1 MSVKNLVC
9 GASEFILVLFRGTY
23 FCHFGTLVLEL
34 GPSKLLISKL
44 YFQRNDESRMMSFQ
58 PPELRFFH
66 QHPNDTS
73 NSHQSSCSV
82 LDPDLKPCS
91 NLDGAQLKLCSNLE
105 SAGDG
110 ERFEVVKST
119 SSIVVKGASH
129 PQAVFNR
136 DRELALASQ
145 SRYSSSIGYS

>member
-1 MSVKNLVC
+1 METTV
-9 GASEFILVLFRGTY
+9 
-23 FCHFGTLVLEL
+23 
-34 GPSKLLISKL
+34 
-44 YFQRNDESRMMSFQ
+44 FQRNDESRMMSFQ

-66 QHPNDTS
+66 QHPNETS

>member
-1 MSVKNLVC
+1 METTV
-9 GASEFILVLFRGTY
+9 
-23 FCHFGTLVLEL
+23 
-34 GPSKLLISKL
+34 
-44 YFQRNDESRMMSFQ
+44 FQRNEESRMMSFQ
-58 PPELRFFH
+58 APELRFFH